1 MRKQRRGLEKEERGE
16 GNIGGV
22 REGGRRERSED
33 RRGVKENCDCRM
45 SEGKVDGEEPGR
57 REGDSWS
64 CQSNMEQRGKG
75 RTSRKRRGIGGKR
88 QLEV

>member
-1 MRKQRRGLEKEERGE
+1 MR

-45 SEGKVDGEEPGR
+45 SEGKADGEEPGR

-64 CQSNMEQRGKG
+64 CQSNMEQRGERGELVGKEEVLG
-75 RTSRKRRGIGGKR
+75 ERGNWKCRK
-88 QLEV
+88 